1 MTSEVKTKIKK
12 KNPQKNQANP
22 PRPHKQNS
30 FKVKSNKHKN
40 KSTYYSGFVV
50 DRGTRSIRILLLLK
64 AIAHRV
70 IINIHL
76 MENRRF

>member
-12 KNPQKNQANP
+12 KNHKKTKLTPPQ
-22 PRPHKQNS
+22 QNS

-40 KSTYYSGFVV
+40 KSTYYGGFVV
-50 DRGTRSIRILLLLK
+50 DKGTRSIRILVLLK
-64 AIAHRV
+64 ATAHRV